1 MASQSM
7 IVIKTSE
14 GAGLLLNHLGNDHRG
29 VVGIDTETEG
39 IDPRS
44 EPPGS
49 GRGRIVCWSVCYK
62 SESGS
67 YVRYYLPASTL
78 EIFKPWL
85 ESQAPKVGHNIFGFD
100 RHMFWNHGINLA
112 GIVGDTMHMSKLAWN
127 HPDAKHGLKQLA
139 PVVGIRNMGKFK
151 DLFSRQ
157 TPGKVEPIDEIKT
170 TWRKINGERVT
181 TIIGG
186 DHQYFYKTRE
196 LVPLSEI
203 QTNPEYAHRLEALY
217 EYASLDAEV
226 TLRLYHHF
234 VGKLEKIP
242 WRGDKTLFD
251 FYNEVWN
258 PSLYV
263 LGEAER
269 NGFKLDAHVCDL
281 AVRELKVQNEQLE
294 KDLQT
299 WTGKEVNWNS
309 PKQVQELLYE
319 TMGFTVPPVCGSM
332 KAVKRTKKGKYP
344 TDEAALTYLAQHD
357 SDARPLLKVLEYK
370 KGQKTIQRLEK
381 LPTFRDSHGR
391 IHYQLSPSTDTGRL
405 AAKNPPIQQIPKSQ
419 TLRSAFVAGPGYK
432 LVVAD
437 YSALEM
443 RILAHFLAAKF
454 DDWTLANDLAS
465 EDFHQATADRLGVT
479 RDMAKVV
486 NYSVNYGKSAKGLA
500 AQLDIHEDEADDI
513 LEAYYEA
520 YPAIV
525 RWQIYCESYAQRNGF
540 IRTLSGRYR
549 HIPEIKE
556 QYYRGSGYRKAINT
570 PIQGSAADLVTAAML
585 KTNAAPIKELQ
596 KLGHFNETLYKLCAR
611 FVCQVHDEL
620 IFRVP
625 TENAEA
631 ACAEV
636 KRCMETAIP
645 LLVPVPVEAHIGN
658 DWWSAK

>member
-1 MASQSM
+1 M
-7 IVIKTSE
+7 IVVKTNE
-14 GAGLLLNHLGNDHRG
+14 EAEALLNELGYATG
-29 VVGIDTETEG
+29 PFGIDTETEG

-49 GRGRIVCWSVCYK
+49 GRGRIVCWSVAWHDD
-62 SESGS
+62 SGV
-67 YVRYYLPASTL
+67 YNRAYLPTAAL
-78 EIFKPWL
+78 EVFKNWL
-85 ESQAPKVGHNIFGFD
+85 EDPGVEKVGHNIFGFD
-100 RHMFWNHGINLA
+100 RHMFWNHGINLS

-127 HPDAKHGLKQLA
+127 HPMARHGLKSLAQL
-139 PVVGIRNMGKFK
+139 VGVKEMAGFK
-151 DLFSRQ
+151 DLFTRQ
-157 TPGKVEPIDEIKT
+157 TPGKLETVDKVKK
-170 TWRKINGERVT
+170 TWRKVEGERVT

-186 DHQYFYKTRE
+186 DYQYFYKTRE

-203 QTNPEYAHRLEALY
+203 QTNPVYRHKLEALY

-226 TLRLYHHF
+226 TLRLYHKLS
-234 VGKLEKIP
+234 GKLRNIEWK
-242 WRGDKTLFD
+242 GDKSLLD
-251 FYNEVWN
+251 FYDEVWN

-269 NGFKLDAHVCDL
+269 NGFDLDPDVCDT
-281 AVRELKVQNEQLE
+281 AVRELRLESEQLE
-294 KDLQT
+294 NELAA
-299 WTGKEVNWNS
+299 WTGNPELNWNS
-309 PKQVQELLYE
+309 PKQVQKLLYE
-319 TMGFTVPPVCGSM
+319 TMGFNVPPVCGSL

-357 SDARPLLKVLEYK
+357 TDARPLLKVLEYK
-370 KGQKTIQRLEK
+370 KSLKTIQRLEK
-381 LPTFRDSHGR
+381 LPTFRDSSGR

-405 AAKNPPIQQIPKSQ
+405 SAKNPPIQQIPKSE

-465 EDFHQATADRLGVT
+465 EDFHQATADRLSIT
-479 RDMAKVV
+479 RDMAKCV

-520 YPAIV
+520 YPAIT

-596 KLGHFNETLYKLCAR
+596 EKGHFNETLHNLCAR

-625 TENAEA
+625 EENADA
-631 ACAEV
+631 AKAEV
-636 KRCMETAIP
+636 QRCMETAIP
-645 LLVPVPVEAHIGN
+645 LLVPVPVEAHIGDN
-658 DWWSAK
+658 WWNAK

>member
-1 MASQSM
+1 MESPSM
-7 IVIKTSE
+7 IVVKTNE
-14 GAGLLLNHLGNDHRG
+14 EAQDLYNKITKGVG
-29 VVGIDTETEG
+29 VVGLDTETEG
-39 IDPRS
+39 IDPRTT
-44 EPPGS
+44 PPG
-49 GRGRIVCWSVCYK
+49 GGTGRIVCWSIAWEEGNNIC
-62 SESGS
+62 
-67 YVRYYLPASTL
+67 RAYLPASAL
-78 EIFKPWL
+78 EIFKSWL
-85 ESQAPKVGHNIFGFD
+85 ESSAPKVGHNIFGFD
-100 RHMFWNHGINLA
+100 RHMFWNHGINLG

-127 HPDAKHGLKQLA
+127 HPMARHGLKAL
-139 PVVGIRNMGKFK
+139 GKSIFGYDMDSFA

-157 TPGKVEPIDEIKT
+157 VPGEVEHVGTIKK
-170 TWRKINGERVT
+170 TWRKIDGERVT
-181 TIIGG
+181 TWVGG
-186 DHQYFYKTRE
+186 DHQYFYKRRE

-203 QTNPEYAHRLEALY
+203 QTNPAYKGKLESLY

-226 TLRLYHHF
+226 TLRLFHYLRK
-234 VGKLEKIP
+234 KLEGIP
-242 WRGDKTLFD
+242 WKGDQTLHD
-251 FYNEVWN
+251 FYKEVWN

-269 NGFKLDAHVCDL
+269 NGFDLDPHVCDA
-281 AVRELKVQNEQLE
+281 AVRELKQQSEQLE

-309 PKQVQELLYE
+309 PVQVQELLYE
-319 TMGFTVPPVCGSM
+319 TMGFQVPPVCGSL

-357 SDARPLLKVLEYK
+357 PDARPLLKVLEYK
-370 KGQKTIQRLEK
+370 KGLKTIQRLEK
-381 LPTFRDSHGR
+381 LPTFRDTQGK

-419 TLRSAFVAGPGYK
+419 TLRQAFVAGEGHK

-520 YPAIV
+520 YPAIT

-596 KLGHFNETLYKLCAR
+596 KLGHFNKTLYDLCAR

-625 TENAEA
+625 EENAEA

-645 LLVPVPVEAHIGN
+645 LLVPVPVEAHIGDN
-658 DWWSAK
+658 WWSAK